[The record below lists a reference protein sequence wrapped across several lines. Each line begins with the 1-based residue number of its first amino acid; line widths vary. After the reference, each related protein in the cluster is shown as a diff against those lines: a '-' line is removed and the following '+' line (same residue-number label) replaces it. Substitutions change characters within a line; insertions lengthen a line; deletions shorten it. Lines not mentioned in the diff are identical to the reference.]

1 MLVGLEI
8 PRLQTGTTAAQSE
21 NSRFRRSRGQP
32 TKNRGS
38 KACLEMSSQS
48 QAKLGWKEAFCGRS
62 SPKTPTDSH
71 SVRAITANIRISNH
85 TFLLTFRHQYPTLFI
100 TLRLGCHCHHGQLV
114 QQRANCL
121 PRRRQWLGRFGRY
134 QSSQT
139 HATLRQATPHRHAA
153 TPYSLDQSC
162 HRSSTPSAVSTID
175 RATCYELVA
184 RRCFAL

>member
-1 MLVGLEI
+1 MCGLFWSTKCESSLETECKVYRRATEREI
-8 PRLQTGTTAAQSE
+8 QGSITQTSAHRDGSAKH
-21 NSRFRRSRGQP
+21 RFHHS
-32 TKNRGS
+32 S
-38 KACLEMSSQS
+38 KSITSPSPPSLHLHPVSLPEH
-48 QAKLGWKEAFCGRS
+48 LG
-62 SPKTPTDSH
+62 
-71 SVRAITANIRISNH
+71 N
-85 TFLLTFRHQYPTLFI
+85 
-100 TLRLGCHCHHGQLV
+100 HGQLV

-139 HATLRQATPHRHAA
+139 HATLRQAMPHRHAA